1 MMLKYN
7 IYGTSKTAVQFLLE
21 HPEIEVNCFIDAKN
35 NSKSFLNYEVFNPEM
50 AEKQLRDNYTLIAT
64 GSVDS
69 YWQIKNYL
77 ETVLNLIEFEHFEH
91 VDTYNKKISIIY
103 GNCHSS
109 AVKSALIQS
118 AEFNNI
124 YGCYPLK
131 PICQMN
137 SKESFNT
144 KAFERCSLFIHQ
156 AIRKNNNY
164 GEEYA
169 SENLLK
175 RLPVDCIVIAMPN
188 LYRMPLF
195 MFPQMESYENQIC
208 YEGYN
213 FFPYRDK
220 FIDSNYNVKQ
230 IDQICK
236 MIEEESLISHSEIR
250 SNYEMFIEK
259 VKSREKEWDIS
270 ISNYLIK
277 EMPNSQL
284 FYDPNHPTEKVIGY
298 IVDNILN
305 KLGFNS
311 MKNYISDCMDS
322 SELPIYQSVN
332 VALKLNWKKSI
343 IRKYSK
349 SKLNNNIMDLYEYVS
364 QYIKWNYYR

>member
-1 MMLKYN
+1 MLKYN

-35 NSKSFLNYEVFNPEM
+35 NGKSFLNYEVFNPDM

-91 VDTYNKKISIIY
+91 VNTYNKKISIIY
-103 GNCHSS
+103 GNCHSL

-124 YGCYPLK
+124 YGCYPLN

-156 AIRKNNNY
+156 AIRKNNSY

-195 MFPQMESYENQIC
+195 MFPQMESYENQIY

-213 FFPYRDK
+213 YFPYRDK

-284 FYDPNHPTEKVIGY
+284 FYDPEHPTEKVIGY

-311 MKNYISDCMDS
+311 MKNYISDCMDFC
-322 SELPIYQSVN
+322 EIPIYQSVN

-343 IRKYSK
+343 IRKYSIL
-349 SKLNNNIMDLYEYVS
+349 KLNNNIMDLYEYVS

>member
-1 MMLKYN
+1 
-7 IYGTSKTAVQFLLE
+7 
-21 HPEIEVNCFIDAKN
+21 
-35 NSKSFLNYEVFNPEM
+35 
-50 AEKQLRDNYTLIAT
+50 
-64 GSVDS
+64 
-69 YWQIKNYL
+69 
-77 ETVLNLIEFEHFEH
+77 
-91 VDTYNKKISIIY
+91 
-103 GNCHSS
+103 
-109 AVKSALIQS
+109 
-118 AEFNNI
+118 
-124 YGCYPLK
+124 
-131 PICQMN
+131 
-137 SKESFNT
+137 
-144 KAFERCSLFIHQ
+144 
-156 AIRKNNNY
+156 
-164 GEEYA
+164 
-169 SENLLK
+169 
-175 RLPVDCIVIAMPN
+175 
-188 LYRMPLF
+188 
-195 MFPQMESYENQIC
+195 
-208 YEGYN
+208 
-213 FFPYRDK
+213 
-220 FIDSNYNVKQ
+220 
-230 IDQICK
+230 

-349 SKLNNNIMDLYEYVS
+349 FKLNNNIMDVYEYVS